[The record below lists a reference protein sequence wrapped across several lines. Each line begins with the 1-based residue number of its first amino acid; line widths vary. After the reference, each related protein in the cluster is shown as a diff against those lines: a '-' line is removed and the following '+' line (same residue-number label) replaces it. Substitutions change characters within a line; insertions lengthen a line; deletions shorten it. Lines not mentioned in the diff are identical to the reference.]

1 MFRLDEQ
8 KTVALTE
15 FLNDYNQ
22 ASWLGYISKDAD
34 RVHHGQWT
42 VKRVVNADFSAKS
55 DIYLSYNPLA
65 GYKPRKKSNIGK
77 LALLYVDLD
86 IGRDDN
92 PFLDAN
98 DVNCKQ
104 DAIDGMIKTVFGITA
119 PNPNYI
125 VDSGRGLYLI
135 YKIYQNEAQT
145 KHEHANAA
153 KRWERVNSY
162 LTEAF
167 SWYAADPAVSTDE
180 ARVLRIPGS
189 INSHSGTQVKFYKY
203 SDDVHTLY
211 NIERDYMSTPTDAQ
225 IAKLEQMEAL
235 IGIKCSVRNRRSV
248 RRFMATHEDE
258 YRRLYNKKAPSEK
271 QLKYASDIAR
281 TLQIDCP
288 KFRTAGGVST
298 FIKRHENDF
307 LSEKAKRK
315 NHSTYIDNDDEKT
328 LKMLKLRLS
337 RIERAL
343 MDAPRDSYR
352 ERGLFFYRLFAC
364 EYTGDKKLAADMTLE
379 LIRNMQN
386 PLPEASAMRTTRSAE
401 KYWDNHRVYK
411 MTDEALAGWFDM
423 SLDEWKALIPHEA
436 YKVDKELRSERNKRY
451 YQSQLKKAGK
461 TSKQEQIELRRNE
474 LIRLIRDGKNKDE
487 ICSELGVSERTYFA
501 DYKAVQEVLSCAE
514 AQDTVVEGTAKN
526 SDSISNSGPIGPN
539 RAKDVRDIA
548 ITRDSV
554 VDNPFVDLGWS
565 VKLEEVEEGWTALM
579 DENPVGV
586 VRYHLIS

>member
-15 FLNDYNQ
+15 FLSDYNQ

-98 DVNCKQ
+98 DVNYKQ

-145 KHEHANAA
+145 KHEHTNAA

-189 INSHSGTQVKFYKY
+189 INSHSGTPVKFYKY

-364 EYTGDKKLAADMTLE
+364 EYTGDKKLAADMTLD

-386 PLPEASAMRTTRSAE
+386 PLSEASAMRTTRTAE

-461 TSKQEQIELRRNE
+461 ASKQEQIELRRNK

-487 ICSELGVSERTYFA
+487 ICSELGVSERTYYA
-501 DYKAVQEVLSCAE
+501 DYKAVQKVLSCAK

-526 SDSISNSGPIGPN
+526 SDSISNSGPVGPN
-539 RAKDVRDIA
+539 CAEDVKDIF

-554 VDNPFVDLGWS
+554 VENPFVELGWS
-565 VKLEEVEEGWTALM
+565 MKLEEVEEGWTALM
-579 DENPVGV
+579 DMDPEGK